1 MINKAESPLFWS
13 ASKNFLFILI
23 IFLASRLP
31 FLYSGFGTDP
41 DAWRMVLASRQIFET
56 GQYSPSRLPGFPVPE
71 YTYSLLFNY
80 TGGKPSPVLFNF
92 ITALFS
98 LAAVYFF
105 YLILIRLNYKNV
117 YPVLL
122 CFIFTPLF
130 YINSVNSMDYNWAMA
145 FILASFYFC
154 LSDKQLISG
163 ILLGIAAGS
172 RISSLAF
179 LIPFNFWIIY
189 SDRFPAN
196 LKRSLNFN
204 LSALLITSMVY
215 FPVYSLYGLN
225 LFSYDKLIY
234 PAFLTVGG
242 RMTVKVWGVIGTVSI
257 SAVVLFILFRR
268 KRLQNENKSSE
279 HKKITLIILIII
291 AIYFLLFLRLPVESG
306 YLLPAI
312 PFFLILI
319 AKYLTR
325 NISIFLAASL
335 AISSFILNIDRKGF
349 ELVGPVWKDHLTRM
363 TEIQSAN
370 LAIDKAKKLNT
381 GNYRIISEGY
391 LPKIKVEGLIKNS
404 ESQVID
410 KFIYLPAP
418 SEIDSMRDSGITIYY
433 LMNAREGI
441 SLFYNDSLFA
451 KMKAF

>member
-1 MINKAESPLFWS
+1 MMHKAESFLSWFV
-13 ASKNFLFILI
+13 SKKFLFVLI

-31 FLYSGFGTDP
+31 FLHPGFGTDP
-41 DAWRMVLASRQIFET
+41 DAWRMVLSSKQIFET

-71 YTYSLLFNY
+71 FTYSLLLNL
-80 TGGKPSPVLFNF
+80 TGGKPSPILFNL

-105 YLILIRLNYKNV
+105 YLILVKLNIKNV
-117 YPVLL
+117 YPLLL
-122 CFIFTPLF
+122 CFIFTPIF
-130 YINSVNSMDYNWAMA
+130 FINSVNSMDYNWAMA

-163 ILLGIAAGS
+163 IMLGLAAGS
-172 RISSLAF
+172 RISSLVF

-189 SDRFPAN
+189 SDRLKAN
-196 LKRSLNFN
+196 PKRSFSFT
-204 LSALLITSMVY
+204 LSVLLITAMVY
-215 FPVYSLYGLN
+215 FPVYSAYGLH

-234 PAFLTVGG
+234 PAFLIVFG
-242 RMTVKVWGVIGTVSI
+242 RMTIKVWGVIGTVSI
-257 SAVVLFILFRR
+257 SAVVLFILFIK
-268 KRLQNENKSSE
+268 KRLQNEIESSY
-279 HKKITLIILIII
+279 HKIITLIILIII
-291 AIYFLLFLRLPVESG
+291 AIYFLLFLRLPLEAG
-306 YLLPAI
+306 YLIPAI
-312 PFFLILI
+312 PFFFILI

-335 AISSFILNIDRKGF
+335 TISSFILNIDRTGF
-349 ELVGPVWKDHLTRM
+349 ELVGPIWKDHLTRM

-391 LPKIKVEGLIKNS
+391 LPKIKVEGLIKNT
-404 ESQVID
+404 ESKVID

-433 LMNAREGI
+433 LKNAREGL

-451 KMKAF
+451 KMKSF